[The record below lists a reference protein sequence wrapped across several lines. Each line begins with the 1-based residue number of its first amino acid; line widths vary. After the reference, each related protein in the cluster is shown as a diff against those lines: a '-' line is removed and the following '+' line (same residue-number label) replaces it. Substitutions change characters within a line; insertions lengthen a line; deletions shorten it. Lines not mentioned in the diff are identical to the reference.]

1 MGGSDFGW
9 TPRIRGILG
18 VWQGSVNETGSTSS
32 HLTEIGTE
40 KVLKIAF
47 GVALLL
53 VIALIGYRRTFTRL
67 QLPRGARLIFLTGTE
82 FILVGVAL
90 GDQLIGLLDEQTI
103 RSLTPLFSLGL
114 GIIGL
119 IFGIQLELDKIF
131 RFPTRYLLMT
141 FIQAIVT
148 MLVVFWPFHLILES
162 LFGAEGQSTI
172 LLASMVLAATA
183 ACTAQTALALIAR
196 EFSLRGARVMELL
209 RYMSSVDGVLGLLVF
224 HFALCMMQTRPV
236 LEFDAGIHF
245 QWFALSLVV
254 GGATG
259 FLLHLLT
266 RVRCSDEELLIFV
279 LGMAVFSG
287 GIALSFRLSPLFV
300 NAIMGMV
307 VANLPGS
314 KNRIFQ
320 LLARLEKPF
329 YIVFLILAGAIW
341 HPGSTWAFPLAIL
354 YLGLRLVGKVSGGY
368 LAARAAPDDSRPPR
382 ALGLGLVS
390 QGGIAVAMVMNYY
403 QLSSGQVTDV
413 VVTTVLVAVILNE
426 LASPYLARVVLSK
439 AGEIKRWPA

>member
-1 MGGSDFGW
+1 M
-9 TPRIRGILG
+9 
-18 VWQGSVNETGSTSS
+18 
-32 HLTEIGTE
+32 
-40 KVLKIAF
+40 LKIAL

-67 QLPRGARLIFLTGTE
+67 PLARGTRLIFLTGTE

-90 GDQLIGLLDEQTI
+90 GDEMIGLLDQQTI

-114 GIIGL
+114 GVIGL
-119 IFGIQLELDKIF
+119 IFGIQLELDKIY
-131 RFPTRYLLMT
+131 RFPTRYLPMT
-141 FIQAIVT
+141 VIQAIVT
-148 MLVVFWPFHLILES
+148 MLVVFWPFYLILGT
-162 LFGAEGQSTI
+162 LFGNQGQPVI

-209 RYMSSVDGVLGLLVF
+209 RYISSVDAVLGLLVL

-236 LEFDAGIHF
+236 LEFDAAVSF
-245 QWFALSLVV
+245 QWLALSLLV
-254 GGATG
+254 GGAAG

-279 LGMAVFSG
+279 LGMAVFAG
-287 GIALSFRLSPLFV
+287 GIALFLRLSPLFV

-341 HPGSTWAFPLAIL
+341 HPGSTWAIPLAML
-354 YLGLRLVGKVSGGY
+354 YLGLRLVGKLCGGY
-368 LAARAAPDDSRPPR
+368 LAARAAPDESRPPGV
-382 ALGLGLVS
+382 LGLGLVS
-390 QGGIAVAMVMNYY
+390 QGGIAIAMVMNYY
-403 QLSSGQVTDV
+403 QLSSGTVTDV
-413 VVTTVLVAVILNE
+413 VVTTVLIAVILNE
-426 LASPYLARVVLSK
+426 LASPYLARVVLGK
-439 AGEIKRWPA
+439 AGEIPRWPA

>member
-1 MGGSDFGW
+1 
-9 TPRIRGILG
+9 
-18 VWQGSVNETGSTSS
+18 
-32 HLTEIGTE
+32 
-40 KVLKIAF
+40 VLKIAV

-67 QLPRGARLIFLTGTE
+67 KLPRGARLVFLTGTE

-114 GIIGL
+114 GVIGL
-119 IFGIQLELDKIF
+119 IFGVQLELDKIY

-141 FIQAIVT
+141 LIQAIVT
-148 MLVVFWPFHLILES
+148 MLVVFWPVYLILGR
-162 LFGAEGQSTI
+162 LFGAEGQPII

-209 RYMSSVDGVLGLLVF
+209 RYISSVDAVLGLLVL

-236 LEFDAGIHF
+236 LEFDAGVSF
-245 QWFALSLVV
+245 QWLALSLLV
-254 GGATG
+254 GGVAG

-279 LGMAVFSG
+279 LGMAVFAG
-287 GIALSFRLSPLFV
+287 GIALFLRLSPLFV

-314 KNRIFQ
+314 RNRIFQ

-341 HPGSTWAFPLAIL
+341 HPGSTWALPLAML
-354 YLGLRLVGKVSGGY
+354 YLGLRLVGKTCGGY
-368 LAARAAPDDSRPPR
+368 LAAGAAPDDSRPPR

-403 QLSSGQVTDV
+403 QLSSGTVTDV
-413 VVTTVLVAVILNE
+413 VVTIVLVAVILNE
-426 LASPYLARVVLSK
+426 LASPYLARVVLGK
-439 AGEIKRWPA
+439 AGEIERWPA